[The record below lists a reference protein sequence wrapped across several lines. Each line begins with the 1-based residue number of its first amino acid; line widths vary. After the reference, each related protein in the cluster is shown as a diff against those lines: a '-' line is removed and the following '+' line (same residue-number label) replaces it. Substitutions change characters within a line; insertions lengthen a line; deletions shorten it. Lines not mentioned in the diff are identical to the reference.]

1 MDECLRRL
9 LATSNVQLMIMAFG
23 SEDHQQEVVKRYL
36 HDFVHMIYQ
45 PIVEGEDEVGM
56 SAIYVLC
63 W

>member
-1 MDECLRRL
+1 
-9 LATSNVQLMIMAFG
+9 MIMAFG